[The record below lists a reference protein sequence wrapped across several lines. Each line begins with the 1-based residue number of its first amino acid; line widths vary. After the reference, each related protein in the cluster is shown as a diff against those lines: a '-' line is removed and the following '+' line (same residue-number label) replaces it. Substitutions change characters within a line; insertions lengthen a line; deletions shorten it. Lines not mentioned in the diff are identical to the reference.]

1 MLKSLLL
8 VAIVVVV
15 IAVALV
21 AAALI
26 GNSVPLTHPPGAMA
40 RLALYLGQNIATTGA
55 AQPLPELRPLVL
67 RGERGA
73 LLDALA
79 QACREL
85 GWQEVRVDR
94 AVARVD
100 AQVVS
105 ALFRFVDDVSIELL
119 DAGGAVEARVRSASR
134 IGRGD
139 LGANARHVMDLR
151 AALAARG
158 LTENDDP

>member
-1 MLKSLLL
+1 MLL
-8 VAIVVVV
+8 VAAVVLVL
-15 IAVALV
+15 ALALI
-21 AAALI
+21 AAALN
-26 GNSVPLTHPPGAMA
+26 GNRVSLTRPPGAMV
-40 RLALYLGQNIATTGA
+40 RLAIYLGQNVATTGA
-55 AQPLPELRPLVL
+55 GERLPELRPLLL

-85 GWQEVRVDR
+85 GWQQVRVDS
-94 AVARVD
+94 ASARVD

-105 ALFRFVDDVSIELL
+105 AMFRFVDDVSIELR
-119 DAGGAVEARVRSASR
+119 DGGDPVEARVRSASR

-158 LTENDDP
+158 LTGNDGP